1 MKLLFLLSLV
11 CCYSIG
17 NAETQKSLSYWNFNV
32 LDYGARANG
41 ITDDSKAFMA
51 AWKAA
56 CAAVGVVK
64 LHIPA
69 GTYLIGPTKF
79 AGPCKNVHSL
89 TVNMKGYLKATTDLS
104 QYVTGDDWVEF
115 AWVDMLI
122 LTGGGTFDGQG
133 AVSWPY
139 NKCPT
144 NKHCKVLPT
153 SVKFVATSNTLVQN
167 IKSLNSKFFHIALV
181 GCKNFWGKNIQIT
194 APSNSPNT
202 DGIHI
207 ERSTG
212 VTIYNSVIGT
222 GDDCISIGHSNSEVL
237 LSGISCGPGH
247 GISIGSLG
255 RYHNEGDVRGLVIKD
270 STLAGTSNGVR
281 IKTWENSPGTSKA
294 VNMTFEN
301 IVMNSVANPIIIDQM
316 YCPYSSCASDA
327 PSGVILSDI
336 FFRNIRG
343 TSTTPVAVTLRC
355 SRGVPCKNVNL
366 QDVNLKYVGQLPAT
380 ASCMN
385 VKASYSGT
393 QIPPPCR

>member
-1 MKLLFLLSLV
+1 
-11 CCYSIG
+11 
-17 NAETQKSLSYWNFNV
+17 
-32 LDYGARANG
+32 
-41 ITDDSKAFMA
+41 MA

-56 CAAVGVVK
+56 CAAVGAVK
-64 LHIPA
+64 LQIPA

-79 AGPCKNVHSL
+79 AGPCKNVRSL
-89 TVNMKGYLKATTDLS
+89 TVNMKGHLKATTDLS
-104 QYVTGDDWVEF
+104 KYVTGDDWVEF
-115 AWVDMLI
+115 AWVDMLT

-133 AVSWPY
+133 AASWPY

-144 NKHCKVLPT
+144 NKNCKLLPT
-153 SVKFVATSNTLVQN
+153 SVKFIATSNTVVEN

-181 GCKNFWGKNIQIT
+181 GCKNFWGKNIKIT

-212 VTIYNSVIGT
+212 VTIYRSVIGT
-222 GDDCISIGHSNSEVL
+222 GDDCISIGQGNSQVL

-255 RYHNEGDVRGLVIKD
+255 KYQNEEDVRGLVIKD

-281 IKTWENSPGTSKA
+281 IKTWENSPGTSRA

-301 IVMNSVANPIIIDQM
+301 IVMKSVANPIVIDQT
-316 YCPYSSCASDA
+316 YCPYSSCASKA
-327 PSGVILSDI
+327 PSRVILKDI

-343 TSTTPVAVTLRC
+343 TSTTPVAVMLRC

-366 QDVNLKYVGQLPAT
+366 HNVHLKYVGQAPVAAL
-380 ASCMN
+380 CMN
-385 VKASYSGT
+385 VRATYSGT
-393 QIPPPCR
+393 QIPPPCK